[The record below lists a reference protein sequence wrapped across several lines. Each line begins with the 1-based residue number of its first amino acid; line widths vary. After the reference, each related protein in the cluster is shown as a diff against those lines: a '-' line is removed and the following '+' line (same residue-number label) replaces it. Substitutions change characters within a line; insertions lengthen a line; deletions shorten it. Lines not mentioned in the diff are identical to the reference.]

1 MASSIIAS
9 GMASTKPTMIGEI
22 ELGIRWR
29 RMMYQGEAPSACA
42 ARTNSFSR
50 KALTC
55 ARTSRHTCTQPN
67 SAAMRTMVKKPPPVS
82 APSSMAAS
90 SGGTTENSSMMRM
103 MNQSIRPP
111 K

>member
-1 MASSIIAS
+1 
-9 GMASTKPTMIGEI
+9 MIGET

-42 ARTNSFSR
+42 ARTNSFSL

-55 ARTSRHTCTQPN
+55 ARTSRQTCTQPN
-67 SAAMRTMVKKPPPVS
+67 SAAIRMMVKKPPRVS
-82 APSSMAAS
+82 APSNSAAS
-90 SGGTTENSSMMRM
+90 SDGTTEKSSMMRM
-103 MNQSIRPP
+103 MNQSVLPP